1 MSLADLRTH
10 ARVVS
15 TEHELRIWLPARW
28 PFLAVSALVL
38 AASLTTEAVLVAYAR
53 QQNSSGAWAIV
64 TIVTLWLLAVVLMIR
79 RRLRAIDQHPTL
91 RLTQDTL
98 HVEARAVPLA
108 AVRDVKLVER
118 ATYALVEIHTDDA
131 VLPVTLRSAA
141 QGQPLAA
148 VLSSHAAAAR
158 T

>member
-10 ARVVS
+10 ARVAS

-79 RRLRAIDQHPTL
+79 RRLRAIVADGEVGTL
-91 RLTQDTL
+91 SVGIVATASGWLRHRMLLTSRRKGTKT
-98 HVEARAVPLA
+98 R
-108 AVRDVKLVER
+108 R
-118 ATYALVEIHTDDA
+118 
-131 VLPVTLRSAA
+131 PV
-141 QGQPLAA
+141 
-148 VLSSHAAAAR
+148 AAASPKMWNM
-158 T
+158 